1 MATAVTVVA
10 GGLGVN
16 PAPAA
21 ADATGNY
28 IVVGSLKRVQI
39 RINNGGG
46 APITVT
52 FNEPTTATPEGAA
65 AINPDVAT
73 PVTNAQARSW
83 TLSGARLRRFTNPAN
98 DRIEWTYSAVTTV
111 TVEAVSVP

>member
-1 MATAVTVVA
+1 MPTQVAIVA

-28 IVVGSLKRVQI
+28 IVPGTTPRVVV

-52 FNEPTTATPEGAA
+52 LDDPNTATPEGAA
-65 AINPDVAT
+65 AINPDVAIT
-73 PVTNAQARSW
+73 VTNGQSRAIVLTR
-83 TLSGARLRRFTNPAN
+83 ARLRRFLNASN
-98 DRIEWTYSAVTTV
+98 GRVSWTYSGVTSV
-111 TVEAVSVP
+111 TADAVSVA